1 MFNRRL
7 QALRRSNNMT
17 QVKLAELLGVS
28 KGTVAMWETGQ
39 RKPNY
44 EMLEKLSD
52 IFDRTIDYIIG
63 HSDNDSPPMM
73 TERDQVQLVIM
84 DTEDELKEIF
94 LDYCALDEF
103 GKTTVMDI
111 IKNEYL
117 RCVKQDTLVN
127 TDDTIISVQII
138 PPALK

>member
-1 MFNRRL
+1 
-7 QALRRSNNMT
+7 MT
-17 QVKLAELLGVS
+17 QVKLAEMLGVS

>member
-1 MFNRRL
+1 
-7 QALRRSNNMT
+7 MT